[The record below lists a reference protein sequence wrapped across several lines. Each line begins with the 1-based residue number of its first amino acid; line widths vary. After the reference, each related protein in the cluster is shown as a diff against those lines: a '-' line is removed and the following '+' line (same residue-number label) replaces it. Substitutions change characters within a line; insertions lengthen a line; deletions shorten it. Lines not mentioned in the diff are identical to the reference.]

1 MIITSVARMVFES
14 MTSSLKGSLDRPHP
28 SAPIHICRVSTHSIP
43 SSSMRVR
50 ISSRRGY
57 PSGYPN
63 SRLQWVTAGA
73 SKPGRAHRRPV
84 ENDGV
89 KHAGPAALVR
99 LDSVLRQVRELDAL
113 RERKRGSF
121 DSRFG
126 VTLHFHEDPTGL
138 YADLR
143 SAGKTERHR
152 VTTVAER
159 AAVVRLL
166 RAALRAHDKL

>member
-1 MIITSVARMVFES
+1 M
-14 MTSSLKGSLDRPHP
+14 
-28 SAPIHICRVSTHSIP
+28 
-43 SSSMRVR
+43 
-50 ISSRRGY
+50 
-57 PSGYPN
+57 
-63 SRLQWVTAGA
+63 
-73 SKPGRAHRRPV
+73 
-84 ENDGV
+84 
-89 KHAGPAALVR
+89 KHAGRAALDR
-99 LDSVLRQVRELDAL
+99 LTSVLRQVRELDAL

-159 AAVVRLL
+159 AAVLRLL
-166 RAALRAHDKL
+166 RAATKSARQALGDLRSPMAPGSR

>member
-1 MIITSVARMVFES
+1 MRRQDCVT
-14 MTSSLKGSLDRPHP
+14 TWRPP
-28 SAPIHICRVSTHSIP
+28 E
-43 SSSMRVR
+43 
-50 ISSRRGY
+50 
-57 PSGYPN
+57 
-63 SRLQWVTAGA
+63 
-73 SKPGRAHRRPV
+73 
-84 ENDGV
+84 ENDRV
-89 KHAGPAALVR
+89 KHAGPAALDR

-152 VTTVAER
+152 VTTLGER

-166 RAALRAHDKL
+166 RAALRARHKP